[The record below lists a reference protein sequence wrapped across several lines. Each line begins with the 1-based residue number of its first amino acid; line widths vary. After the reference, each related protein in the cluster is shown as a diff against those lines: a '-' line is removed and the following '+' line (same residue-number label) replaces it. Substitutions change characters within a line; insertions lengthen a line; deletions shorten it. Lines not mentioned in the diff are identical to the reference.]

1 MSQMFACLRKAEP
14 MFRRIAYTIVGL
26 AAKLKQVGV
35 DFELVNA
42 DAPNVRYPLIHEH
55 LIANL
60 KEPKS

>member
-1 MSQMFACLRKAEP
+1 